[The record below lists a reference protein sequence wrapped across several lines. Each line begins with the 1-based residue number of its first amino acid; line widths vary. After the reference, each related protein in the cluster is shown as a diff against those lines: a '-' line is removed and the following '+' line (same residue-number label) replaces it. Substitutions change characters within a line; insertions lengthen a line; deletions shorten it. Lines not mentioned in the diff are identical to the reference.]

1 MTVEFLSHPAFWI
14 VLAAVSELIGM
25 SPLKSQ
31 QHHPACPAGPVRHQA
46 GKALKPNIG
55 PVTLTLFTTKP
66 RDAEAKALI
75 NEAKTL
81 ASIDQQVDAWHAAQ
95 PKAPDPVIIEHPID
109 PVLPGDSQLLGGA
122 MEIKAP
128 WKRD

>member
-1 MTVEFLSHPAFWI
+1 LP
-14 VLAAVSELIGM
+14 
-25 SPLKSQ
+25 
-31 QHHPACPAGPVRHQA
+31 
-46 GKALKPNIG
+46 
-55 PVTLTLFTTKP
+55 TLTLFTTKP

-75 NEAKTL
+75 NEQKTI

-95 PKAPDPVIIEHPID
+95 PKAPDPVIIEHPIE
-109 PVLPGDSQLLGGA
+109 PSDSQLLGGA

>member
-1 MTVEFLSHPAFWI
+1 LP
-14 VLAAVSELIGM
+14 
-25 SPLKSQ
+25 
-31 QHHPACPAGPVRHQA
+31 
-46 GKALKPNIG
+46 
-55 PVTLTLFTTKP
+55 TLTLFTTKP
-66 RDAEAKALI
+66 RDAEAKAFVA
-75 NEAKTL
+75 EQKTI

-109 PVLPGDSQLLGGA
+109 PVLQPSASQLLGGA

>member
-1 MTVEFLSHPAFWI
+1 MV
-14 VLAAVSELIGM
+14 
-25 SPLKSQ
+25 
-31 QHHPACPAGPVRHQA
+31 
-46 GKALKPNIG
+46 
-55 PVTLTLFTTKP
+55 TLFTTKP

-75 NEAKTL
+75 SEAKTL

-109 PVLPGDSQLLGGA
+109 PGASQLLGGA

>member
-1 MTVEFLSHPAFWI
+1 V
-14 VLAAVSELIGM
+14 V
-25 SPLKSQ
+25 
-31 QHHPACPAGPVRHQA
+31 
-46 GKALKPNIG
+46 
-55 PVTLTLFTTKP
+55 TLFTTKP

-81 ASIDQQVDAWHAAQ
+81 ASLDAAEDAWHAAQ
-95 PKAPDPVIIEHPID
+95 PKAPDPVIIEHPIN
-109 PVLPGDSQLLGGA
+109 PVLQTGDSQLLGGA